1 MTTRLTLASSL
12 LLVLLTP
19 AACARADRSHGAML
33 RRGAELR
40 RLLAGKG
47 LPFPPRE
54 IFIRAFKRERVLE
67 VWAREGGAKFQQVLS
82 LPFCAASGELGPKR
96 RSGDGQVPE
105 GFYHLDR
112 FNPHSSF
119 YLSLGLDYPN
129 AADRRQ
135 GAARDLGG
143 DIFLHGGC
151 ASIGCIAV
159 TDAGIEPVY
168 LLAVGARSRGQRQI
182 PVHIFPARL
191 DDSGVAWLRAN
202 HAGKPALLAFWDTL
216 RPGYQHFERQRSLPR
231 VRVTARGAYQIEASR
246 LAAR

>member
-1 MTTRLTLASSL
+1 MMRLASVVL
-12 LLVLLTP
+12 LLGLLIP
-19 AACARADRSHGAML
+19 GACARADRSQQAL
-33 RRGAELR
+33 RRRGAELR
-40 RLLAGKG
+40 WLLAARG

-54 IFIRAFKRERVLE
+54 IYIRAFKRERVLE
-67 VWAREGGAKFQQVLS
+67 VWARESGPRFQQVLS

-112 FNPHSSF
+112 FNPNSSF
-119 YLSLGLDYPN
+119 HLSLGLDYPN

-168 LLAVGARSRGQRQI
+168 LLAVGARARGQRQI

-202 HAGKPALLAFWDTL
+202 HADSPALLAFWQSL

-231 VRVTARGAYQIEASR
+231 VRVDARGVYRIESTRLASR
-246 LAAR
+246 